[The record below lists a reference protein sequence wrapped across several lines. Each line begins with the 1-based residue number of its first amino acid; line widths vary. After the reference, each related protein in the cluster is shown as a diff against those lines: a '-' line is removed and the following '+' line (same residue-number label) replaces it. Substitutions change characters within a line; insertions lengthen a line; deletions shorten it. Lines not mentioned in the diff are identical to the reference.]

1 MSGIAKMSI
10 GKRFLVN
17 AEENSVPLI
26 FLGMVLL
33 GMFPQRRWG
42 AEKKGRLQVFDP
54 IANPQRGFA
63 YLRITFYR
71 DFSKRES
78 NLFML

>member
-1 MSGIAKMSI
+1 MST

-17 AEENSVPLI
+17 PEENSVPLI
-26 FLGMVLL
+26 FPGMVFL

-42 AEKKGRLQVFDP
+42 VERKCRLQVCDA

-71 DFSKRES
+71 
-78 NLFML
+78 